1 MNLNN
6 LKTAILKV
14 PAEQAVFIYVGVG
27 TFAGLRNAEGGLDQ
41 QNYHQ
46 FPPFLQGLYT
56 CNTYSCNNNKQLAMF
71 LVLIDPIQENPPYL
85 TRDFPLLETN
95 PDEYKNESNTL
106 QVFVFR
112 ADVYTEPDRLIHEQN
127 QTQPRGTDIT
137 ETLRDL
143 NNFAIAN
150 RASLLYHDFTGR
162 RTAAL
167 AEYFDQ
173 ELNNEHLDQIVYA
186 MSAREDHG
194 CYFDLSQPT
203 AFFPVRLECT
213 AALAPAPLVLEPASL
228 VLEPAALVLEPAS
241 LAPASLAPAALARP
255 IIKMFNYYKFI
266 ANNSL
271 IEIAEERLK
280 FTVEMQTL
288 IDAQRDQIIR
298 DIAQRFKE
306 VYMAILRQLYKQ
318 ILEPEDDFTPVWSLY
333 NSFPIGLTT
342 ICKELAEQR
351 DYNLLSDI
359 LLEFLIY
366 QLDVFIFLKQLDL
379 SGENM
384 LNFIMADEDP
394 YKWSNN
400 INLFM

>member
-56 CNTYSCNNNKQLAMF
+56 CNTYSCNNNKQLALF

-127 QTQPRGTDIT
+127 QTQPRGADIT

-203 AFFPVRLECT
+203 AFFPVRLEC
-213 AALAPAPLVLEPASL
+213 AAA
-228 VLEPAALVLEPAS
+228 LEPAALALE
-241 LAPASLAPAALARP
+241 PAALARP

-280 FTVEMQTL
+280 FTVEMQSL

-298 DIAQRFKE
+298 DISQRFKE

-318 ILEPEDDFTPVWSLY
+318 ILEPQDDFTPVWSLY
-333 NSFPIGLTT
+333 NSFPVGLTT

-366 QLDVFIFLKQLDL
+366 QLDIFIFLKQLDL

>member
-56 CNTYSCNNNKQLAMF
+56 CNTYSCNNNKQLALF

-127 QTQPRGTDIT
+127 QTQPRGADIT

-203 AFFPVRLECT
+203 AFFPVRLEC
-213 AALAPAPLVLEPASL
+213 AAA
-228 VLEPAALVLEPAS
+228 LEPAALALE
-241 LAPASLAPAALARP
+241 PAALARP

-280 FTVEMQTL
+280 FTVEMHSL

-298 DIAQRFKE
+298 DISQRFKE

-318 ILEPEDDFTPVWSLY
+318 ILEPQDDFTPVWSLY
-333 NSFPIGLTT
+333 NSFPVGLTT

-366 QLDVFIFLKQLDL
+366 QLDIFIFLKQLDL

>member
-56 CNTYSCNNNKQLAMF
+56 CNTYSCNNNKQLALF

-203 AFFPVRLECT
+203 AFFPVRLEC
-213 AALAPAPLVLEPASL
+213 AAA
-228 VLEPAALVLEPAS
+228 LEPAALALE
-241 LAPASLAPAALARP
+241 PAALARP

-280 FTVEMQTL
+280 FTVEMHSL

-298 DIAQRFKE
+298 DISQRFKE

-318 ILEPEDDFTPVWSLY
+318 ILEPQDDFTPVWSLY
-333 NSFPIGLTT
+333 NSFPVGLTT

-366 QLDVFIFLKQLDL
+366 QLDIFIFLKQLDL